1 MGSSSMAKLWD
12 TVPYS
17 LRPGSQNEW
26 RNGRWWS
33 TTALLLL
40 PCLPYAHSFFLH
52 SSILLTMLHN
62 IERQPWPQN
71 SRLRYTTDRSRGE
84 LLERKGEGTRG
95 KKLEE
100 EEEEEIKT
108 QKKLLKALFSSNKFQ
123 RGEEKMTACA
133 NDKNTQPKIP
143 PKKRN
148 FTSVNW
154 KREENPNSQKR
165 EWAQHNTK
173 TDQNHVF

>member
-1 MGSSSMAKLWD
+1 
-12 TVPYS
+12 
-17 LRPGSQNEW
+17 
-26 RNGRWWS
+26 
-33 TTALLLL
+33 
-40 PCLPYAHSFFLH
+40 
-52 SSILLTMLHN
+52 
-62 IERQPWPQN
+62 
-71 SRLRYTTDRSRGE
+71 
-84 LLERKGEGTRG
+84 LERKGEGTRG

-165 EWAQHNTK
+165 E
-173 TDQNHVF
+173 